1 MRVVLTREASADLEN
16 VLSHIAANYP
26 AAAARGGCSPSIERF
41 QLLEIF
47 QAPADLILTPAPANG
62 W

>member
-16 VLSHIAANYP
+16 VLSHIAANNP
-26 AAAARGGCSPSIERF
+26 AAAARVAAAIDRTL

-47 QAPADLILTPAPANG
+47 QAPADFILTPAPANG